1 MRGNAI
7 SNQIFSG
14 TTRWQEEDEIGHDDL
29 AHDISFTELLEC
41 ERHCYERQDVA
52 EPKPVVKAVPMAQ
65 VSWSTAQQL
74 QGVSDAAFAI
84 EAWRRGMKLVAAKN
98 ILSGKCH
105 ESGKKKHKRKK
116 REGK

>member
-1 MRGNAI
+1 MRASLLRAPRCG
-7 SNQIFSG
+7 Q
-14 TTRWQEEDEIGHDDL
+14 
-29 AHDISFTELLEC
+29 TEARRES
-41 ERHCYERQDVA
+41 R
-52 EPKPVVKAVPMAQ
+52 PMAQ